1 MFGGG
6 APARADEEL
15 WQDREIRFDSHPST
29 LDLRSGE
36 IEIDQINSVE
46 DTKGNNGA
54 YRMLYQN
61 QVLPACHWAPCPVR
75 CRRARHA
82 HGDKP
87 SHYLELAQE
96 LPYKPEQCAECGA
109 PC

>member
-54 YRMLYQN
+54 
-61 QVLPACHWAPCPVR
+61 
-75 CRRARHA
+75 
-82 HGDKP
+82 
-87 SHYLELAQE
+87 
-96 LPYKPEQCAECGA
+96 
-109 PC
+109 